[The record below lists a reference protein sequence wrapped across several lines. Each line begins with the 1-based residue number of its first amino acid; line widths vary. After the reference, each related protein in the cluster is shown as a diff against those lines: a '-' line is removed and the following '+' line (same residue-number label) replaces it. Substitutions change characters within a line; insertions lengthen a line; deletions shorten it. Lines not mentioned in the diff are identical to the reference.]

1 MGRLSE
7 LQKALNGEISPA
19 KTGSEPPVVVNPD
32 FRPLV
37 NALKAIST
45 QIAEIEGQDS
55 GDLIA
60 AITEGL
66 KPLQE
71 RVDLSPI
78 VEAIKAIPKP
88 SETMTFDIH
97 RNASGNIKR
106 VVAKPGLP
114 NAKDGPAIE

>member
-7 LQKALNGEISPA
+7 LQKALNGEIPPA
-19 KTGSEPPVVVNPD
+19 KTGSESPVVVEPD

-37 NALKAIST
+37 NALRAIST
-45 QIAEIEGQDS
+45 QIGEIEGYDS
-55 GDLIA
+55 SDLIG

-66 KPLQE
+66 RPLQE
-71 RVDLSPI
+71 RIDLSPI
-78 VEAIKAIPKP
+78 VEAIKAIPTP

-97 RNASGNIKR
+97 RNSNGNIKR

-114 NAKDGPAIE
+114 NAKSGTTLE